1 MSNWNP
7 YIWVT
12 ASCID
17 NLVILGDKTGPLSFC
32 WSTKLGQIPIVLEN
46 MTNTVETKLSD
57 FVCSYLWFLAISL
70 MKEDASH
77 QRVHTPD
84 LQKWDGWH
92 AEILNNLWLE
102 KWECCVSRVVQI
114 PRPTRCHIMVCA
126 PISHMNWQILS
137 SVYKYL
143 ASLGKANMKN
153 KFQKTPLEL
162 SPLLWGVIFSFLQ
175 KRENLFCE
183 HVVQNLVQKG
193 WE

>member
-1 MSNWNP
+1 MLIVVIKRWTGCEYLESIYLSHSLLHWQP
-7 YIWVT
+7 CKWSKVT
-12 ASCID
+12 RP
-17 NLVILGDKTGPLSFC
+17 GPLYFC
-32 WSTKLGQIPIVLEN
+32 LNTKFGKIPIVLEN

-114 PRPTRCHIMVCA
+114 PRPTRCHIMVCTYF
-126 PISHMNWQILS
+126 SHELTNTVLSLQIPC
-137 SVYKYL
+137 K
-143 ASLGKANMKN
+143 LGESKHEK
-153 KFQKTPLEL
+153 
-162 SPLLWGVIFSFLQ
+162 
-175 KRENLFCE
+175 
-183 HVVQNLVQKG
+183 
-193 WE
+193 